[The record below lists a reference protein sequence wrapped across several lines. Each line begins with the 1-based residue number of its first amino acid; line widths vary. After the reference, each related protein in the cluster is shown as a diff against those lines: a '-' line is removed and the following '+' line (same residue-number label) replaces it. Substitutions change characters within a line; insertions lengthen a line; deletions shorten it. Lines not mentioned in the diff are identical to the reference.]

1 MNFIYDRKKTAVI
14 YKDKEYS
21 YNELIKIAKIYSG
34 FLNIEK
40 EDKVALFME
49 NRPEYVASILSVWEK
64 KGTCVNLDVS
74 YTSEQLIYVFNDSA
88 PKYIVTS
95 NQNIEVA
102 LKAKE
107 ESSSDIIIINLDE
120 IDTSIHFEMEDVSI
134 KCLDKD
140 SVAVM
145 LYTSGTTGN
154 PKGVMLTFD
163 NLMSNIEDV
172 EAIKFISGEDRI
184 L

>member
-107 ESSSDIIIINLDE
+107 ES
-120 IDTSIHFEMEDVSI
+120 
-134 KCLDKD
+134 
-140 SVAVM
+140 
-145 LYTSGTTGN
+145 
-154 PKGVMLTFD
+154 
-163 NLMSNIEDV
+163 
-172 EAIKFISGEDRI
+172 
-184 L
+184 